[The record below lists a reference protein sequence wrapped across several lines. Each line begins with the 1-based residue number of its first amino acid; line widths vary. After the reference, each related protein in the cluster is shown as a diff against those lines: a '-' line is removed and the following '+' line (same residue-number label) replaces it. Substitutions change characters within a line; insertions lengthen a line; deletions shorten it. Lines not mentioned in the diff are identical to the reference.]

1 MDFSDIEVLVGS
13 GTIDSF
19 IGEKIVGR
27 AMAGSQ
33 VPFYVCDLDEVCEKH
48 LRWRNLLPRATP
60 FYAVK
65 CNDTPAVLRTLAAL
79 GTGFDCASKREMEL
93 VLSLGVSPDRIIYA
107 HTTKPASHLR
117 HARASGVDTMTFDCE
132 DELDKI
138 ATFHPKAKLMLRI
151 SVDDSK
157 SLVRLGA
164 KFGAKP
170 QDVGDLLER
179 ARELRLNVVG
189 VSFHVGSCNS
199 HGESYKAAIADAR
212 RVFDRASSS
221 GFRMNLLDIGGGFI
235 GREEFQK
242 VCEDINQ
249 ALGDLF
255 PVDGGV
261 WVIAEPGR
269 YFVTPPSRSRWDE
282 LRHIDDVV
290 DRSEPMFQ
298 AVVWGPTCAA
308 VDRLQDALLPKL
320 RVGDWLL
327 SDDMGAYT
335 VVMATH
341 FNGFEKAEVYAVL
354 SAQGWEKLKFCESF
368 KDSAHVE

>member
-138 ATFHPKAKLMLRI
+138 ATFHPK
-151 SVDDSK
+151 
-157 SLVRLGA
+157 
-164 KFGAKP
+164 
-170 QDVGDLLER
+170 
-179 ARELRLNVVG
+179 
-189 VSFHVGSCNS
+189 
-199 HGESYKAAIADAR
+199 
-212 RVFDRASSS
+212 
-221 GFRMNLLDIGGGFI
+221 
-235 GREEFQK
+235 
-242 VCEDINQ
+242 
-249 ALGDLF
+249 
-255 PVDGGV
+255 
-261 WVIAEPGR
+261 
-269 YFVTPPSRSRWDE
+269 
-282 LRHIDDVV
+282 VV